1 MKTIDPLLP
10 DAGADFFG
18 VIDRTREGR
27 WRVVAVSR
35 KSAGKTSEDTFVA
48 DEFTGIETFQSEEAA
63 YHWLKQQAIARG
75 FRNIQITTR
84 IGKI

>member
-1 MKTIDPLLP
+1 METLDPLLP

-35 KSAGKTSEDTFVA
+35 EPAAKASEDTFIA
-48 DEFTGIETFQSEEAA
+48 DEFTGIETFTSEEAA

-84 IGKI
+84 IGKV

>member
-1 MKTIDPLLP
+1 METIDPLLP

-48 DEFTGIETFQSEEAA
+48 DEFTGIETF
-63 YHWLKQQAIARG
+63 HIRRG
-75 FRNIQITTR
+75 RLSLA
-84 IGKI
+84 